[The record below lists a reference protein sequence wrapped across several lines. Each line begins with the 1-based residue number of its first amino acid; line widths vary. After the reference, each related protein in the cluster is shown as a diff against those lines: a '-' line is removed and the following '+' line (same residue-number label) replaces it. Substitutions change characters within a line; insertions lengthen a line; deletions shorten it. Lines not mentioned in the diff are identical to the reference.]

1 MLCVKCKKR
10 TAVVFVSRMDG
21 SNPVN
26 EGYCLKCAKEMG
38 IPQVNEMIKGMGM
51 SDEDIEQFSEEFD
64 QKNDSD
70 FFRVKA
76 ELFALNVNITGK
88 DVIQNDILD
97 KRTLIVFFIVKIF
110 DVGQGDGQNGRNL
123 FRHFIFT
130 LNKNHILGFCTRTD
144 GSVGIASR

>member
-26 EGYCLKCAKEMG
+26 EGYCLKCAKDMG

-64 QKNDSD
+64 QMSEQLGLAGEELDSQTAPSLPS
-70 FFRVKA
+70 FFNRLLGQSEAAPNQANGA
-76 ELFALNVNITGK
+76 ETADKGK
-88 DVIQNDILD
+88 KKEKKRIIRIL
-97 KRTLIVFFIVKIF
+97 K
-110 DVGQGDGQNGRNL
+110 
-123 FRHFIFT
+123 
-130 LNKNHILGFCTRTD
+130 
-144 GSVGIASR
+144 